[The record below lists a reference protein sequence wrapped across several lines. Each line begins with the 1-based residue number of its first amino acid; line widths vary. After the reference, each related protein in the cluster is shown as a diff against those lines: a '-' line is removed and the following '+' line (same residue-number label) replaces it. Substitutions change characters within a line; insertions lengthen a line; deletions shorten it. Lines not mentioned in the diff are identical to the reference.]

1 MKTKITSLL
10 FILISSVVF
19 GQTAEPVSS
28 SKVSIGISFSPDYC
42 YRSLHSE
49 SSFQL
54 GTEFRDTMEVAKL
67 SYTTGLSLLF
77 KPWDRVS
84 FETGLYFSDKGYKT
98 KVMDLYDINP
108 LIHLAVN
115 RVKTTYHYY
124 YLDIPLKLNYY
135 LLKGKVDL
143 FVSAGVSANI
153 YLSQRAT
160 CKLEDPEETQTI
172 SSRGDLSQLN
182 MAVLISGGIDYEISN
197 RLNLRIEPIF
207 RHAITPIVEAPIK
220 EYHYSIG
227 ANFGL
232 YYTLSN

>member
-10 FILISSVVF
+10 FILVSAVVF

-42 YRSLHSE
+42 YRSLHPK
-49 SSFQL
+49 SSYQF

-67 SYTTGLSLLF
+67 GYTTGLSLLY
-77 KPWDRVS
+77 KPWDRIS

-98 KVMDLYDINP
+98 KVIDLYDINP
-108 LIHLAVN
+108 PTHLAVN
-115 RVKTTYHYY
+115 RAKTIYHYY
-124 YLDIPLKLNYY
+124 YLDIPIKLNYY

-153 YLSQRAT
+153 YLSSRAIF
-160 CKLEDPEETQTI
+160 KLEDPEETQTT
-172 SSRGDLSQLN
+172 SSSGDLSQLN
-182 MAVLISGGIDYEISN
+182 MAVLIGGGVDYEISN

-207 RHAITPIVEAPIK
+207 RHAITPVVDAPIK
-220 EYHYSIG
+220 EYQYSIG
-227 ANFGL
+227 TNFGL